1 MSKRPTVDQNTD
13 DREGYTL
20 CCGLSLGMVN
30 LCLRDGS
37 TKSVNDGLSDLNI
50 EERLHRYIVGGIE
63 ENSTRQRNRNDRGS
77 NGMNA
82 ENEKS
87 SRIYEGNM
95 INVDITAPGATLA
108 LGMIYH
114 RSG

>member
-1 MSKRPTVDQNTD
+1 MSQAI
-13 DREGYTL
+13 L
-20 CCGLSLGMVN
+20 C
-30 LCLRDGS
+30 
-37 TKSVNDGLSDLNI
+37 TPLN
-50 EERLHRYIVGGIE
+50 G
-63 ENSTRQRNRNDRGS
+63 
-77 NGMNA
+77 
-82 ENEKS
+82 NEKS